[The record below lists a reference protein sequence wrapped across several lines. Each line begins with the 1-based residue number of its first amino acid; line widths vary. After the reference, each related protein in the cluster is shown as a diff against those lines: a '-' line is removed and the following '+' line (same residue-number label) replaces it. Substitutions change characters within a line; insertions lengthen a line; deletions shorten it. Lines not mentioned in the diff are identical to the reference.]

1 MNIIKEKLAERKELK
16 KMTPEEKE
24 AYKLQKKELMDLKL

>member
-1 MNIIKEKLAERKELK
+1 MNEKRQQVKDKIAERKEFK

-24 AYKLQKKELMDLKL
+24 AYKLQKT